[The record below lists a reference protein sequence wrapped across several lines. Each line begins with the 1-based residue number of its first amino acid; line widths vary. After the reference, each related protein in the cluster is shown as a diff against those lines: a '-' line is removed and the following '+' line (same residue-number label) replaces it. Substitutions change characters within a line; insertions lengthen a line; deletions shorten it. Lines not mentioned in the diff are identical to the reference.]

1 MQTHGIRVGLPDHLA
16 EDVELPRHLVDVS
29 AVLLRQLLQ
38 LVGSL
43 GKGSNEHQITAEIS
57 NTVGSK
63 GDDPSLLVERLCL

>member
-16 EDVELPRHLVDVS
+16 EDVQLPRHLVDVS

-43 GKGSNEHQITAEIS
+43 GKGSNEHQTIAK
-57 NTVGSK
+57 NW
-63 GDDPSLLVERLCL
+63 R

>member
-1 MQTHGIRVGLPDHLA
+1 MQTHGISVGLPDHLA

-43 GKGSNEHQITAEIS
+43 GKGSY
-57 NTVGSK
+57 
-63 GDDPSLLVERLCL
+63 

>member
-16 EDVELPRHLVDVS
+16 EDVQLPRHLVDVS

-43 GKGSNEHQITAEIS
+43 GKGSNEHQTIAEIS
-57 NTVGSK
+57 NTAGSK